1 MTQAEPL
8 RALSPLLFPAPSTA
22 ELPGEQ
28 IWPEAPTLPH
38 PVSTLPALLGHWHLL
53 KYSLMGEMPDT
64 KGQSWAQPY
73 TPDRALSLPCQMQ
86 PQSVGECPSPP
97 PTSAF
102 AQRSGC
108 PSSAPI
114 LAVTAWLARPSE
126 DCGDLS

>member
-8 RALSPLLFPAPSTA
+8 RALGPLLFPAPSTA

-28 IWPEAPTLPH
+28 IGPEAATLPH
-38 PVSTLPALLGHWHLL
+38 PVSPLPALPGRWRLL

-64 KGQSWAQPY
+64 KGQSWAQPH
-73 TPDRALSLPCQMQ
+73 TADRALSLPCQMQ
-86 PQSVGECPSPP
+86 PQSVGGCLFLP

-126 DCGDLS
+126 D